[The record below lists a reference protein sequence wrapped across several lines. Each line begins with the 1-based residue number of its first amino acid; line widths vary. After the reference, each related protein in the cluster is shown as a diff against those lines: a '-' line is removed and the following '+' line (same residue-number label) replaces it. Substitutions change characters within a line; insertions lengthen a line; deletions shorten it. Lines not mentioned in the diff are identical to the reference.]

1 MNQSGAKHY
10 ACEEHRDTFSRVAY
24 GLGMVLLMFGIF
36 VTGAHN
42 LMGVGLALLA
52 IAWVVEW

>member
-1 MNQSGAKHY
+1 MNQLNTQQY

-36 VTGAHN
+36 VSGAHN